1 MKEIKFIEANE
12 TYKVELKNGVK
23 LKPFYTIAEM
33 TAIIDD
39 MKSKDNALG
48 RYFSKVVLT
57 AIYNT
62 NIDWTGFNHNE
73 VFDACSELGL
83 IDEFEYNIDMFH
95 RFDDI
100 IKQDESTYKLIGA
113 FVDSLGDKLEG
124 FDMAKIQ
131 DGFTGLKEVIK

>member
-12 TYKVELKNGVK
+12 TYKAELKNGVK

-33 TAIIDD
+33 TAIIND
-39 MKSKDNALG
+39 MKSKDTALG

-62 NIDWTGFNHNE
+62 NIDWEELTHNE
-73 VFDACSELGL
+73 IFDKCSELGL

-100 IKQDESTYKLIGA
+100 IKQDESTYKLMGA
-113 FVDSLGDKLEG
+113 FVDNLGDKLEG

-131 DGFTGLKEVIK
+131 DGFSGLKEVIK